1 MKQEI
6 FNIIDIF
13 GLIMDYD
20 QWDVEGK
27 GWIRVLAPDWVKVDS
42 TDYKKYGVT
51 IIYKDDVKQIND
63 AIEELQNFHLRIGE
77 YIFKKKIRE
86 LIL

>member
-6 FNIIDIF
+6 LNAIDVF
-13 GLIMDYD
+13 GLNMNHD

-27 GWIRVLAPDWVKVDS
+27 NWIRVTAPDWVKVKS
-42 TDYKKYGVT
+42 EDYKKYGVL
-51 IIYKDDVKQIND
+51 IIYKDDTRQLND

-77 YIFKKKIRE
+77 YIFKKKLQD